1 MSGRIPL
8 SERYLEDYTPGEVL
22 DVGAITVS
30 EEEIIEFARRYDPQP
45 FHIDPEAAR
54 QSMFGGLVASGWHTC
69 SLVMRVLVDHYIS
82 RVAGLGASGIED
94 LRWLQPVRPGDRLAV
109 RVTVL
114 ETRRSRSKPDRGL
127 IRARTEARNQN
138 DALVMTMVSTGM
150 LRARAAAAEAAAA
163 G

>member
-114 ETRRSRSKPDRGL
+114 KTRRSRSKPDRGL